1 MKKKKRNRW
10 DNEKYE
16 EFRTNI
22 ESDKINNMKN
32 KILGVKQM
40 VKSKSDINS
49 HTDDL
54 CQIFIEPAKT
64 TFGTKFGKNI
74 KYNYRKQIG
83 NPKPWFNYECQLARK
98 NLRKRRRKFENN
110 RTSANH
116 EKMKVFDKKYKNTL
130 DKNMRLYRK
139 QISLELRNL
148 RKTNSKEY
156 RKILNRGK
164 MKTEPNIPIESLF
177 EYFKNLNETPIEVQH

>member
-22 ESDKINNMKN
+22 ESDNINKLKN

-49 HTDDL
+49 LADDL
-54 CQIFIEPAKT
+54 CQIFIESAKT
-64 TFGTKFGKNI
+64 TIGTKLCKNKKI
-74 KYNYRKQIG
+74 NYRKQIR
-83 NPKPWFNYECQLARK
+83 NHKPWFNYECQLARK
-98 NLRKRRRKFENN
+98 HLRKRIRKFKNN

-116 EKMKVFDKKYKNTL
+116 EEMKVFDKK
-130 DKNMRLYRK
+130 
-139 QISLELRNL
+139 I
-148 RKTNSKEY
+148 
-156 RKILNRGK
+156 
-164 MKTEPNIPIESLF
+164 
-177 EYFKNLNETPIEVQH
+177 

>member
-1 MKKKKRNRW
+1 VKRLKCVNNFRILGFSSLYSDVHSPLHITFSKKKFIENADYITDQKVVIEKEKKNRW

-22 ESDKINNMKN
+22 ESDNINKLKN

-54 CQIFIEPAKT
+54 CQICIKPAKT
-64 TFGTKFGKNI
+64 TFGTKLCKNI

-116 EKMKVFDKKYKNTL
+116 E
-130 DKNMRLYRK
+130 
-139 QISLELRNL
+139 QS
-148 RKTNSKEY
+148 SK
-156 RKILNRGK
+156 
-164 MKTEPNIPIESLF
+164 
-177 EYFKNLNETPIEVQH
+177 

>member
-1 MKKKKRNRW
+1 MQTISQIKRQLLKKKKRNRW

-74 KYNYRKQIG
+74 KYNYR
-83 NPKPWFNYECQLARK
+83 NW
-98 NLRKRRRKFENN
+98 
-110 RTSANH
+110 
-116 EKMKVFDKKYKNTL
+116 
-130 DKNMRLYRK
+130 
-139 QISLELRNL
+139 
-148 RKTNSKEY
+148 
-156 RKILNRGK
+156 
-164 MKTEPNIPIESLF
+164 
-177 EYFKNLNETPIEVQH
+177 

>member
-1 MKKKKRNRW
+1 LKKKKRNRW

-74 KYNYRKQIG
+74 KYNYR
-83 NPKPWFNYECQLARK
+83 NW
-98 NLRKRRRKFENN
+98 
-110 RTSANH
+110 
-116 EKMKVFDKKYKNTL
+116 
-130 DKNMRLYRK
+130 
-139 QISLELRNL
+139 
-148 RKTNSKEY
+148 
-156 RKILNRGK
+156 
-164 MKTEPNIPIESLF
+164 
-177 EYFKNLNETPIEVQH
+177 

>member
-1 MKKKKRNRW
+1 
-10 DNEKYE
+10 
-16 EFRTNI
+16 
-22 ESDKINNMKN
+22 MKN

-40 VKSKSDINS
+40 EKSKSDINS

-54 CQIFIEPAKT
+54 CQICIEPAKT
-64 TFGTKFGKNI
+64 TFVTKFGKNI

-116 EKMKVFDKKYKNTL
+116 EKMKGFDKKYKNTL

-148 RKTNSKEY
+148 RKSNSKEY
-156 RKILNRGK
+156 RKILNRGQ

-177 EYFKNLNETPIEVQH
+177 YYFKNLTETPIEN